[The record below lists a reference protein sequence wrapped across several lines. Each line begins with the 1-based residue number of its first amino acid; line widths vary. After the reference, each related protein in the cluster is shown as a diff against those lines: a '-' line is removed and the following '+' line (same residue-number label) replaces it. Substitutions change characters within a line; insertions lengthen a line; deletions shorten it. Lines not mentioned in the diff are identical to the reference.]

1 MSQFRARRAFAGF
14 ILAALLVAAPARAA
28 GFSEPMLHLQDLW
41 SRAWSWLTDL
51 WQAGPQEPATA
62 RPQEKDHHPGPP
74 PGPPP
79 DPNPG
84 CPHPDPPGWHGGGES
99 GPGADPDG

>member
-1 MSQFRARRAFAGF
+1 MSRFRARRALAGWV
-14 ILAALLVAAPARAA
+14 LVALLAAAPARAG
-28 GFSEPMLHLQDLW
+28 GFSEPALHLQDLW

-51 WQAGPQEPATA
+51 WQTGPQEPATA

-74 PGPPP
+74 PGN
-79 DPNPG
+79 PNPG
-84 CPHPDPPGWHGGGES
+84 SHHPDPPWHGGGES